1 MKSIEIVT
9 HAYSGAIP
17 IYWRHMLYQASS
29 LLWYPPK
36 ADVTL
41 TVFWA
46 GERYDPAMANL
57 VEHIDKRRAQVNGR
71 IVFNFVPIVL
81 PREKLFRRAI
91 GRHMVSQQS
100 VADVIWYCD
109 ADMAFGEG
117 CIDYVQGHI
126 EDDGRLYGPGK
137 ILISTDWQTGDAQA
151 HAGGDWPRIHGEHG
165 FKWQRNKVLIGGSQI
180 LGRETAKRLGYLG
193 DQPKWQKPVNPDKP
207 FACFRDDSSWRRQ
220 HFPLEKQMQ
229 VKLAVPNVY
238 RLRHSKSS
246 IDPEGKRLTSAPTA
260 AQ

>member
-1 MKSIEIVT
+1 MSEWQDIATAPTDGRKV
-9 HAYSGAIP
+9 
-17 IYWRHMLYQASS
+17 ML
-29 LLWYPPK
+29 
-36 ADVTL
+36 
-41 TVFWA
+41 FWA
-46 GERYDPAMANL
+46 GEQYDPAMANL
-57 VEHIDKRRAQVNGR
+57 VEHISKRHFLVDADRMFY
-71 IVFNFVPIVL
+71 FNPVIL
-81 PREKLFRRAI
+81 PREQLFRRAI
-91 GRHMVSQQS
+91 GRHMRSQECTS
-100 VADVIWYCD
+100 DVIWYCD
-109 ADMAFGEG
+109 ADHYCGEG
-117 CIDYVQGHI
+117 CIDYICEHVQ
-126 EDDGRLYGPGK
+126 DDGRLYGPGRV
-137 ILISTDWQTGDAQA
+137 LISTDWQTGDAQA

-193 DQPKWQKPVNPDKP
+193 DQPKWQRPVDPEKP

-246 IDPEGKRLTSAPTA
+246 IDPEGKRLTSAPAA